1 MTDPSLL
8 HEQYYHGLLPRE
20 DIKLMLRING
30 DFLVRTTEPVA
41 GQPRAYVL
49 SVMYR
54 QQDDERGIKHYVIQ
68 RNAGKYSIEKYGFDS
83 IPAMIDYHVQ
93 RKESLVKTF
102 QVLLRHPINRH
113 SWELSHDDITVTKKL
128 GEGAFGEVSK
138 GILKLKNGNTVNVAI
153 KLAKL
158 ETLKK
163 EQIKEIMRE
172 ARLMRSFDHPNV
184 VKCYGVAAGQEPLM
198 KTNLNPQQ
206 KMELCLGA
214 ALGLEYMHSKNVLHR
229 DIAARNCLVG
239 DGKVRI
245 SDFGLSREGTIYQM
259 DAKKKVPIRWL
270 APETIKTQ
278 IYSQKTDVWAY
289 GIMCWE
295 IMANGAEP
303 YPGMMVAEV
312 VVKVARDGYRM
323 PLPECTPVEL
333 YTLIQVRCWAETPN
347 DRWSMA
353 EIARNLERHCPHYHN
368 NHSAEQPSNLSS
380 NQRSGG
386 GSGQGGGGGNRQGN
400 RNKPFVIKP
409 KK

>member
-1 MTDPSLL
+1 MDSALL
-8 HEQYYHGLLPRE
+8 NETYYHGLLPRE
-20 DIKLMLRING
+20 DIKLMLRNNG
-30 DFLVRTTEPVA
+30 DYLVRTTEPVA

-54 QQDDERGIKHYVIQ
+54 QEDEERGIKHYVIQ
-68 RNAGKYSIEKYGFDS
+68 RNGGKYTIEKYGFDS
-83 IPAMIDYHVQ
+83 VPAMVDYHVSK
-93 RKESLVKTF
+93 KESLVKAF
-102 QVLLRHPINRH
+102 DVILKSPVLRQP
-113 SWELSHDDITVTKKL
+113 WELSHDDIVVTKKL

-138 GILKLKNGNTVNVAI
+138 GTLKLKNGTKVDVAI

-172 ARLMRSFDHPNV
+172 ARLMRNFDHPNV

-198 KTNLNPQQ
+198 VVMELVNNGALDSYLQKNSLSPQQ
-206 KMELCLGA
+206 KMDLCHGS
-214 ALGLEYMHSKNVLHR
+214 ALGLEYMHLKNVLHR

-259 DAKKKVPIRWL
+259 DPKKRVPIRWL

-278 IYSQKTDVWAY
+278 VYSQKTDVWAF

-312 VVKVARDGYRM
+312 VMKVARDGYRM
-323 PLPECTPVEL
+323 PLPECTPTEMH
-333 YTLIQVRCWAETPN
+333 TMIQVRCWSENPN
-347 DRWSMA
+347 DRWSMS
-353 EIARNLERHCPHYHN
+353 EIVRCFDRVNKQSTNCKRRASEQRHKTGN
-368 NHSAEQPSNLSS
+368 KK
-380 NQRSGG
+380 SGM
-386 GSGQGGGGGNRQGN
+386 S
-400 RNKPFVIKP
+400 
-409 KK
+409 